1 MDSELLLSEAPKIR
15 LIDMGNKSAQSATIN
30 YHSTG
35 DQMEA
40 HIMGGEKKKNNTLT
54 RYEEK

>member
-15 LIDMGNKSAQSATIN
+15 LIDTGNKSVQSATIN

-40 HIMGGEKKKNNTLT
+40 HIMEKGKKKKNTLT

>member
-35 DQMEA
+35 DQMEV
-40 HIMGGEKKKNNTLT
+40 HIMGKKIKNTLT